1 MTSQTEQEIITIHIL
16 PNISKSKGNKTIKF
30 GQLKKILWDKYFS
43 SNIMQK
49 MRQGG
54 WFQNFFL
61 FFQNALYKVKE
72 NRQHLSFNIFW

>member
-1 MTSQTEQEIITIHIL
+1 MTSQTEQEIITIHVL
-16 PNISKSKGNKTIKF
+16 PNISKSKGSKAIKF

-54 WFQNFFL
+54 
-61 FFQNALYKVKE
+61 
-72 NRQHLSFNIFW
+72 